1 MRIPRSRG
9 AVSGLLLIVLGAWGG
24 LVPFV
29 GPYFGLAIGTN
40 DTWDWSTDRLWM
52 SVLPGVVA
60 VLGGLILV
68 QSAHRGGASLG
79 AWLGV
84 AAGAWFVVGPTVS
97 RLWTS
102 DGGSAMGTPLG
113 DTNRQVLEQLT
124 MWEGLGV
131 LIVAVAAFAM
141 GRLAIRAARDVELNE
156 PAVVP
161 ARPLGADE
169 RFRREPVAAPAA
181 RRPWASEDDEA
192 VTTRQP
198 LDPDAPTTR
207 QPVAAA
213 PAAAAAARPAT
224 DEARTTRQPAA
235 NDASRTREPVAAAPA
250 PAAAARPGTDEAR
263 TTQQPAAN
271 DAPRTREPVAAAPA
285 PAAAAR
291 PGTDEARTT
300 QQPVAHSP
308 AEVRATPRTP
318 GEDTVATRQPAAV
331 DPSPSTS
338 TWNPPAPAPEPTT
351 KRSGGL
357 MGRLRGR

>member
-60 VLGGLILV
+60 VVGGLILV

-97 RLWTS
+97 RLWTA

-113 DTNRQVLEQLT
+113 DNNRQVLEQLV

-141 GRLAIRAARDVELNE
+141 GRLAVRSVRDAELNE
-156 PAVVP
+156 PAIVT
-161 ARPLGADE
+161 RPVATEE
-169 RFRREPVAAPAA
+169 RFRREPAVAPAA
-181 RRPWASEDDEA
+181 RRPWASDDDE
-192 VTTRQP
+192 
-198 LDPDAPTTR
+198 APTTR
-207 QPVAAA
+207 QPV
-213 PAAAAAARPAT
+213 
-224 DEARTTRQPAA
+224 
-235 NDASRTREPVAAAPA
+235 
-250 PAAAARPGTDEAR
+250 
-263 TTQQPAAN
+263 AN
-271 DAPRTREPVAAAPA
+271 DAPRTREPVAAAAA

-291 PGTDEARTT
+291 PASDEARTT
-300 QQPVAHSP
+300 RQPVAADEAQTTRQPVAATSAPAADEARTTRQPVAHTP

-318 GEDTVATRQPAAV
+318 GEDTVATRPSAPV
-331 DPSPSTS
+331 DPSPATS
-338 TWNPPAPAPEPTT
+338 TWNPPAPAPEPST